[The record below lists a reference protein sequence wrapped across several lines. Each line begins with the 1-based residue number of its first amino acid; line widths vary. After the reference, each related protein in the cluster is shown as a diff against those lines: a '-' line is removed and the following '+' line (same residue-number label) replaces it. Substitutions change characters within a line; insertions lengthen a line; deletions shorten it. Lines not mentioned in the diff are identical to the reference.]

1 MLLLI
6 RISRLLNKLAGV
18 LAMLLIVYM
27 FCHIIL
33 EIVLRLFGLST
44 FVLDEF
50 VGYAVAA
57 MTFLGLGYS
66 LERGGLIRV
75 NVLLD
80 RLPERYHWLPD
91 LLASASSCWLFSW
104 LSLYWWHTV
113 ERSFIRGTTSQS
125 LAETPLWIPQ
135 GAVLVG
141 LVLLCLTLAVRS
153 VALVI
158 YRCPPHNLEL
168 KVV

>member
-1 MLLLI
+1 MLIFI
-6 RISRLLNKLAGV
+6 RISRVLNQIAGM

-33 EIVLRLFGLST
+33 EIGLRMFGMST
-44 FVLDEF
+44 YVLDEF
-50 VGYAVAA
+50 IGYAVAT

-66 LERGGLIRV
+66 LDRGGLIRV

-91 LLASASSCWLFSW
+91 LVASWAACWLFSW
-104 LSLYWWHTV
+104 LSIYWFHTV

-125 LAETPLWIPQ
+125 LAATPLWIPQ

-141 LVLLCLTLAVRS
+141 LALLCLTLAVRGLS
-153 VALVI
+153 LFVYRRPPMALQHQV
-158 YRCPPHNLEL
+158 N
-168 KVV
+168 